1 MNKDYVANDDLK
13 VLESLRIHRRQ
24 HRQKLP
30 IQPISHV
37 RSAEPEL
44 TLGEKIS
51 DRVANVVGSWKFIII
66 QSACIVSWLLY
77 NSLFSNQAW
86 DPYPYILLNLML
98 SFQAAYTAPAIMM
111 SQNRMA
117 ALDRQQ
123 ANDDFEVNIKAE
135 LEIELLHQKIDLL
148 KEKELYALTTAIE
161 HLTQRIEKM
170 KFKD

>member
-1 MNKDYVANDDLK
+1 MNKDYATKDDLK
-13 VLESLRIHRRQ
+13 VLENLRIHRRL

-30 IQPISHV
+30 LQPIPHI
-37 RSAEPEL
+37 RSVEPQL
-44 TLGEKIS
+44 SLGEKIS
-51 DRVANVVGSWKFIII
+51 DQVARVVGSWRFIVI
-66 QSACIVSWLLY
+66 QSICIFSWVLY
-77 NSLFSNQAW
+77 NSLFANHAW

-148 KEKELYALTTAIE
+148 KEKELFALTAAVE
-161 HLTQRIEKM
+161 NLTQKIENM
-170 KFKD
+170 KSKD